1 MTIFANVLRFII
13 KYDFNKVPSKNG
25 PFSDIYKDIFTMTL
39 DIESFAEDFDPRFK
53 VFHELMAKKVRD
65 VLLVSTPYDAWIME
79 EDCRLSER
87 IINEYRGLN
96 LSNPP
101 RFTWASTAEEA
112 LSAMDKKKFD
122 LVITM
127 LHLADM
133 DASVLGQEIKKKVPD
148 LPVILLSHSSI
159 LPDAQECRLD
169 FTFPSGIDRTFVWSG
184 NTDILVALV
193 KSAEDLMNVEHDT
206 AYAGI
211 RVILF
216 VEDSPLYISTLLPV
230 LYREVVSQTQEVL
243 EEGLNEEH
251 RLLTMR
257 ARPKILV
264 ARDYE
269 EAIHLFEKFEP
280 YVLGVIS
287 DVRFPRN
294 GQLDHDA
301 GVAFLSRIKQE
312 RFDIPLLL
320 TSSEPSNADKAAGIP
335 ASFVDKN
342 SPTFHAEVH
351 SFFSDQLGF
360 GDFVFRKRN
369 GEEIARASN
378 MRMFER
384 ILYEIPEDSFIHHC
398 SRNDFS
404 RWFFARTEIM
414 LASKVR
420 PIRDDDFSSVESH
433 RQYLISLIHA
443 RRRRRQKGVV
453 VDFEAVD
460 FDLDTEFF
468 KIGKGSLGGKAR
480 GLAFVSNLL
489 QRLPE
494 IHKKFEEVNLVIPQT
509 LVVTTDGFDAFVEE
523 NNLKRLAKSDAADEE
538 IAEEFR
544 KVTFPQWIADIL
556 KGYLDKIHYP
566 LAIRSSSLLED
577 AQFRAYAGLYRTYM
591 LPNDHPDLEVR
602 LTQLINAIKLVYAST
617 YFQGPKAFSKRVGHR
632 TEEEKM
638 AVIIQQLVGER
649 YGDYFYP
656 AISGVAQSH
665 NYYPFAK
672 MKPEEG
678 IATIALGLGKTV
690 MEGEK
695 ALRFSPKYPQL
706 LPQRSTVTDILDNSQ
721 RYFYSL
727 KTGGPYPDLGI
738 NEDANL
744 YKREIED
751 AVEDLPM
758 KLLASTFLPEEG
770 RIRDSTHIPGYRVL
784 TFSQILKYDLF
795 PLPQILS
802 EVLAMG
808 QEGMGCPVELEFSVN
823 LCKEKDC
830 KPEFAFLQLR
840 PMTARAELGQV
851 EITDEE
857 IEKAFCYS
865 FHALGN
871 AEKSDLADILYVKP
885 DVFDP
890 SKTLA
895 VAQEI
900 GKLNA
905 GLVKEGRQYLLI
917 GPGRWGSADRWL
929 GIPVS
934 WAEICGVGAMIETS
948 SPQLKA
954 DPSQG
959 SHFFHNITSLG
970 INYVTISTSHEDYLN
985 WKWLT
990 SLPLTNQTKFVAH
1003 VKLDK
1008 PFVLKVD
1015 GRSSRCVMFTGD
1027 LAEKYLNACIPGL

>member
-1 MTIFANVLRFII
+1 MSLE
-13 KYDFNKVPSKNG
+13 
-25 PFSDIYKDIFTMTL
+25 
-39 DIESFAEDFDPRFK
+39 IESFAEDFDPHFK
-53 VFHELMAKKVRD
+53 IFHELMAKKVRD

-87 IINEYRGLN
+87 IIHEYRGLN
-96 LSNPP
+96 LSHPP
-101 RFTWASTAEEA
+101 RFTWVSTAEEA
-112 LSAMDKKKFD
+112 FAALDEKKFD

-133 DASVLGQEIKKKVPD
+133 DASVLGQKIKKKAPE
-148 LPVILLSHSSI
+148 LPVILLSHTSI
-159 LPDAQECRLD
+159 LPDAQECSLD
-169 FTFPSGIDRTFVWSG
+169 FTNPAGIDRTFLWSG
-184 NTDILVALV
+184 DTDILVALV
-193 KSAEDLMNVEHDT
+193 KSAEDRMNVEHDT
-206 AYAGI
+206 QNAGI

-230 LYREVVSQTQEVL
+230 LYRELVSQTQAVL

-257 ARPKILV
+257 ARPRILV
-264 ARDYE
+264 ARDFE
-269 EAIHLFEKFEP
+269 EATHLYEKYEP
-280 YVLGVIS
+280 YILGVIS

-294 GQLDHDA
+294 SKLDIDA
-301 GVAFLSRIKQE
+301 GVTFLSKIKKE

-320 TSSEPSNADKAAGIP
+320 ASSEPSNADKAVKIP
-335 ASFVDKN
+335 AFFVDKN
-342 SPTFHAEVH
+342 SPSQLAEVR
-351 SFFSDQLGF
+351 SFFLNQLGF
-360 GDFVFRKRN
+360 GDFVFRKPN
-369 GEEIARASN
+369 GQEISRASN
-378 MRMFER
+378 LRALEKKLR
-384 ILYEIPEDSFIHHC
+384 EIPEDSFVYHTR
-398 SRNDFS
+398 RNDFS
-404 RWFFARTEIM
+404 RWLFARTEIV

-420 PIRDDDFSSVESH
+420 PITEDDFSSVENH
-433 RQYLISLIHA
+433 RQYLISIIHA

-453 VDFEAVD
+453 VNFESGD
-460 FDLDTEFF
+460 FDLETEFF

-494 IHKKFEEVNLVIPQT
+494 IHKKFEEANLSIPQT
-509 LVVTTDGFDAFVEE
+509 LVITTEGFDAFVDE
-523 NNLKRLAKSDAADEE
+523 NDLKGLSKSDAPDEE
-538 IAEEFR
+538 IAERFR
-544 KVTFPQWIADIL
+544 TAEFPQWIADDL
-556 KGYLDKIHYP
+556 RAYLEKINYP

-591 LPNDHPDLEVR
+591 LPNDDPGLDTRLE
-602 LTQLINAIKLVYAST
+602 QLINAIKLVYAST
-617 YFQGPKAFSKRVGHR
+617 YFQGPKAFSKRIGHR

-649 YGDYFYP
+649 YGDHFYP

-678 IATIALGLGKTV
+678 IATIALGLGRTV

-695 ALRFSPKYPQL
+695 ALRFSPRYPQL
-706 LPQRSTVTDILDNSQ
+706 LPQRSTVNDILENSQ

-727 KTGGPYPDLGI
+727 KMGGPNSELGI
-738 NEDANL
+738 NEDSNL
-744 YKREIED
+744 HKREID
-751 AVEDLPM
+751 DVADQLPM
-758 KLLASTFLPEEG
+758 KLLASTYIPEEG
-770 RIRDSTHIPGYRVL
+770 RIRDSSHVPGYPVL

-795 PLPQILS
+795 PLPEILS
-802 EVLAMG
+802 EVLALG

-823 LCKEKDC
+823 LSKGNDT

-840 PMTARAELGQV
+840 PMTARAELGKV
-851 EITDEE
+851 EIDQEE
-857 IEKAFCYS
+857 IKQAFCYS
-865 FHALGN
+865 SRALGN
-871 AEKSDLADILYVKP
+871 AERSDLADILYTKP
-885 DVFDP
+885 DIFDTGRTP
-890 SKTLA
+890 EIA
-895 VAQEI
+895 HEI

-905 GLVKEGRQYLLI
+905 GLLKKGRKYLLI

-934 WAEICGVGAMIETS
+934 WAEICGVGAMIEIP
-948 SPQLKA
+948 SPQLRA

-970 INYVTISTSHEDYLN
+970 INYVTISDNNKDVLDWN
-985 WKWLT
+985 WLT
-990 SLPLTNQTKFVAH
+990 TLPVANETQFVAH

-1015 GRSSRCVMFTGD
+1015 GRSSQCVMYTGA
-1027 LAEKYLNACIPGL
+1027 LADRYLHACIPDL